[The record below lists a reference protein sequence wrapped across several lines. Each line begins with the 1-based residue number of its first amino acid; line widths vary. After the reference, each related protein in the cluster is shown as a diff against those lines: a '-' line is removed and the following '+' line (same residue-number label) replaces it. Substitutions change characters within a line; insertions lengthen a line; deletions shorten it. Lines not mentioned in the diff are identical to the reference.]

1 MKELLTALA
10 KAKREFDPILKDRT
24 NDFFNAKYATLGAV
38 LKAVGPALDDNG
50 LTVVQTTAW
59 HDIGDSKLASVLY
72 TTLFHIESGESLK
85 SSWALVPV
93 KNDPQ
98 GMGSALTYGR
108 RYALM
113 TMFGLNAE
121 DDDGNAAAMHR
132 PSKDWNAELVKAKTA
147 ADARTIWALAEEAGD
162 LTDAL
167 KQSITSRGAFLKEQE
182 DKAKVAPATEPLTEG
197 QVAEQLNATEVT
209 P

>member
-24 NDFFNAKYATLGAV
+24 NDFFNSKYATLGAV
-38 LKAVGPALDDNG
+38 LKAIGASLDDNG
-50 LTVVQTTAW
+50 LTVVQTT
-59 HDIGDSKLASVLY
+59 GVQDSEIVLI
-72 TTLFHIESGESLK
+72 TTLYHIDSEQEMVSIWPLH
-85 SSWALVPV
+85 PV
-93 KNDPQ
+93 KRDPQ
-98 GMGSALTYGR
+98 GEGSALSYSR

-121 DDDGNAAAMHR
+121 DDDGNAAVTHR
-132 PSKDWNAELVKAKTA
+132 PSKDWNAELLKAKTA

-182 DKAKVAPATEPLTEG
+182 DKAKVAPAEPMTPEE
-197 QVAEQLNATEVT
+197 VAEAMEGTVV
-209 P
+209 